1 MKIRLWN
8 SRHNDFTWVD
18 VLMRVAFVYGFCEN
32 LIVDFEEKSAR
43 EFVQWKI
50 AELKDSDWEV
60 LTFYLGLFLLLL
72 VCLDCFLLFLR
83 VLFNQVQ
90 KAEVVKEVR
99 SYRRAQVNNEVIF
112 QLWSWHKFELFLN
125 QKLTKVLEVSGK
137 HLLCYFK
144 LVLSYNTLV
153 TVIKHA
159 EFLLDIFDIRQVYL
173 LL

>member
-1 MKIRLWN
+1 M
-8 SRHNDFTWVD
+8 
-18 VLMRVAFVYGFCEN
+18 
-32 LIVDFEEKSAR
+32 
-43 EFVQWKI
+43 
-50 AELKDSDWEV
+50 
-60 LTFYLGLFLLLL
+60 TFYLGLFLLLL